1 MSLSDFVIALLE
13 LSWLPLSLDSW
24 LVVVPFGFLWLCVA
38 FAMIRRFLRLG
49 HV

>member
-13 LSWLPLSLDSW
+13 LTWLPLSLDSW
-24 LVVVPFGFLWLCVA
+24 LMVVPFGFMWLCIV
-38 FAMIRRFLRLG
+38 FALIRRFLHMG